1 MIKALEAFKY
11 KTSIPF
17 VRWAYPEDK
26 KPDLNGLF
34 QRGGI
39 LPELLLGIVLYA
51 TFNSW
56 ADTAQSVGNTVI
68 YVVWAVIVLALFTLA
83 LANIKTLLLPDAI
96 TRPLTILIIIF
107 QLLLAALTNDWGVLG
122 NALLGG
128 LAVGGIPFLLFQI
141 SQGRWIGGGDVKL
154 GFAVGLLLGWKM
166 GFLCAGFMVALSVLS
181 MLIEYI
187 SSKFAKMRTPYRI
200 GTGVLWV
207 LSTFLSLLIWSV
219 IE

>member
-1 MIKALEAFKY
+1 MIKALGGFKH

-17 VRWAYPEDK
+17 IRWTYPEEK
-26 KPDLNGLF
+26 KSNLYGLSKK
-34 QRGGI
+34 RGI
-39 LPELLLGIVLYA
+39 LPELFLGVVLYA
-51 TFNSW
+51 SFNSW
-56 ADTAQSVGNTVI
+56 ADTTQIVGNTVI
-68 YVVWAVIVLALFTLA
+68 YLVWVAIVFTLFTLA
-83 LANIKTLLLPDAI
+83 LVNIKTLLLPDTI
-96 TRPLTILIIIF
+96 TRPLTILIIVF
-107 QLLLAALTNDWGVLG
+107 QFLLAVITNDWGVLG
-122 NALLGG
+122 SAFLGG
-128 LAVGGIPFLLFQI
+128 LVVGGIPFLLFQI

-166 GFLCAGFMVALSVLS
+166 GFLCVGFMVALSALS

-200 GTGVLWV
+200 GTGILWV